1 MNVLFVG
8 LQESLN
14 DSDILL
20 QMGLTDNQLNLTY
33 PSNPAFGSWI
43 NSSPYFVSL
52 RKNFTVVE
60 MNGLY
65 GALRNV
71 SKFGP
76 FTDTPLLKK
85 CLNGSLFSVQCGL
98 ALNLKFLPKEPRAAV
113 LIQQLL
119 CPDRKSA
126 CFDTSRNGTYQALG
140 AFIYELS
147 KYVLFFLEKNNFG
160 ATTTRNQN
168 DLTIGYVL
176 RLPGYPT
183 GIPIPGIVTSHANET
198 YARKV
203 ATSSTF
209 YTCESTGDRFAFA
222 GKVCES
228 LNFFAQISSRHLQ
241 EVEFNIV
248 SDEEGFR
255 LKREKMSYLR
265 LPVLKISKV
274 LVKFESCKTLI
285 PLMF

>member
-1 MNVLFVG
+1 MNAGYLAKGKALSQALIPLVMNVLFVG
-8 LQESLN
+8 LQKSLN

-20 QMGLTDNQLNLTY
+20 QMGLTENQLNLTY

-43 NSSPYFVSL
+43 NSSQSFSSL
-52 RKNFTVVE
+52 RKNYSVVE

-76 FTDTPLLKK
+76 FKDTTLLKK
-85 CLNGSLFSVQCGL
+85 CLNGSLVSIQCGL
-98 ALNLKFLPKEPRAAV
+98 ALNLKFVLKEPKAAAF
-113 LIQQLL
+113 IQELL
-119 CPDRKSA
+119 CPDLNSS
-126 CFDTSRNGTYQALG
+126 CFNTSSILIYQALG
-140 AFIYELS
+140 DFIDELS

-183 GIPIPGIVTSHANET
+183 RIPIPGIVTSHANET
-198 YARKV
+198 EATKV

-209 YTCESTGDRFAFA
+209 HTCESTGDRFAFA
-222 GKVCES
+222 GKVWEQLSCS
-228 LNFFAQISSRHLQ
+228 NIFTAFSR
-241 EVEFNIV
+241 
-248 SDEEGFR
+248 G
-255 LKREKMSYLR
+255 
-265 LPVLKISKV
+265 
-274 LVKFESCKTLI
+274 
-285 PLMF
+285 

>member
-1 MNVLFVG
+1 MNAGYLAKGKALSQALIPLVMNVLFVR
-8 LQESLN
+8 LQKSLN

-43 NSSPYFVSL
+43 NSSASFAPL
-52 RKNFTVVE
+52 RKDYSVVE

-65 GALRNV
+65 GAFRNE

-85 CLNGSLFSVQCGL
+85 CLNGSLVNVQCGL
-98 ALNLKFLPKEPRAAV
+98 ALNLKFLSKKPQAAAF
-113 LIQQLL
+113 IQELL
-119 CPDRKSA
+119 CPDRNSS
-126 CFDTSRNGTYQALG
+126 CFNASSILTYRALG
-140 AFIYELS
+140 DFIDELS

-176 RLPGYPT
+176 RLPGDPT
-183 GIPIPGIVTSHANET
+183 GISIPGIVTSHADET
-198 YARKV
+198 EATKV

-209 YTCESTGDRFAFA
+209 HTCESTGDRFAFA
-222 GKVCES
+222 GKVWEQLSCS
-228 LNFFAQISSRHLQ
+228 NIFTASSR
-241 EVEFNIV
+241 
-248 SDEEGFR
+248 G
-255 LKREKMSYLR
+255 
-265 LPVLKISKV
+265 
-274 LVKFESCKTLI
+274 
-285 PLMF
+285 